1 MEGSTESMAAIECF
15 LCKIRSETS
24 QDGRKMWI
32 HEQNLKGIIGKTTFI
47 MLWHVT
53 WDVKTSCMAM
63 FNKKKI
69 KNKKNQNSFL
79 FYNNTVRFELDNKK
93 NALPVQNN
101 CKRVV
106 VPKRKLTNKKEK

>member
-1 MEGSTESMAAIECF
+1 
-15 LCKIRSETS
+15 
-24 QDGRKMWI
+24 MWI

-69 KNKKNQNSFL
+69 KNQKNQNSFL
-79 FYNNTVRFELDNKK
+79 FYNNTVRFEFEKK

-106 VPKRKLTNKKEK
+106 VPKRKLANKKEK